1 MIKVADL
8 DPITS
13 DLNNVVVCISNLR
26 NDYPELDKQLWDIT
40 SHLHGIKCTLI
51 SSLGEEP

>member
-1 MIKVADL
+1 MKVADL

-40 SHLHGIKCTLI
+40 SHLHDIKCTLI
-51 SSLGEEP
+51 SFLGEEP